1 MEALNYIFVALITV
15 LFGVVR
21 HFFKDLHNKFI
32 ESERKSEEIHDKV
45 VKLEGKVERL
55 DEKMPSDIA
64 NLEKVMDL
72 KFEQFNKQFEELT
85 KAIRHA
91 ERTMTSQAEAFVK
104 LLQEVRK

>member
-1 MEALNYIFVALITV
+1 MEAPNYIIISLITV
-15 LFGVVR
+15 LFGIAR
-21 HFFKDLHNKFI
+21 YFFKDLHRKFLQ
-32 ESERKSEEIHDKV
+32 SEKRNDLLHDKV

-91 ERTMTSQAEAFVK
+91 EKTMTSQAEAFVK
-104 LLQEVRK
+104 LFNMNK